1 MGDNIIDRLMQT
13 FRRAEKDAATLTA
26 TEGGESID
34 LIGGRKLVSKD
45 FDTMLSVLL
54 YDKEGQ
60 KASDNLYESG
70 NVEQLRKLWEMG
82 GSPELTFGG
91 EVGSAGAFYT
101 RGEDSKINLLT
112 HGSKREDY
120 SSKELLEVFIQ
131 ELSHGIGEFR
141 PSLNKMSRD
150 EIYYE
155 LIDKNTSLFD
165 PAVSPADSSLAY
177 NALARHEAIRPDASH
192 DTPEKRKH
200 MRYTMPGAMEH
211 QTHSVIANAVKFWI
225 QDVTGIDLNVASPIS
240 IEDWGSE

>member
-1 MGDNIIDRLMQT
+1 
-13 FRRAEKDAATLTA
+13 
-26 TEGGESID
+26 
-34 LIGGRKLVSKD
+34 
-45 FDTMLSVLL
+45 MLNVLL
-54 YDKEGQ
+54 YDEEGQ
-60 KASDNLYESG
+60 KVLNDLYESG
-70 NVEQLRKLWEMG
+70 KVEQLRKLWEMG
-82 GSPELTFGG
+82 GSPSLSFGG
-91 EVGSAGAFYT
+91 KSSAKAHYT
-101 RGEDSKINLLT
+101 RGKDNVIHLLT
-112 HGSKREDY
+112 REGKREDY
-120 SSKELLEVFIQ
+120 SSKELLEVFIS

-177 NALARHEAIRPDASH
+177 NAWARHEAIRPDASH